1 MNLIIAANKSCIN
14 KTNPQETAKG
24 WKHYEPDIPW
34 LMGWVKSGYGWCA
47 CHFVGRHRKGD
58 NVAWKKG
65 TNIVVV
71 DVDGDTTLDEFWET
85 RTAKSWCAA
94 TYTTS
99 SHTQGE
105 HRFRALFP
113 LAKMLHS
120 ASEHRSAYW
129 LIVNQL
135 CPELDISGIKD
146 NCGEKAERL
155 WYGNTNTEVRLNS
168 QAEVPDFLLNDI
180 SAEDEQSFNE
190 NSEATEDDIKRCQ
203 WLLENFL
210 RPSEDGEYETY
221 YTPVMAACS
230 SVGARLA
237 DSWVCWVDRGH
248 HGQKEANRSTSK
260 WRGLGTHF
268 AKLYKLAKEQDPDW
282 KHKLPKELQWS
293 FQGAQKGYAVNE
305 PTPDYSKTPTLDH
318 LNGDPSSVIPDC
330 PPDIDV
336 DKTKISNDM
345 DKKVREERENVSHVR
360 RLFINLRFNI
370 LTEQIEYDDNKGKS
384 CVIEGRRFD
393 VMTTELAIEHA
404 IHIRKEPLISAV
416 TYVALQNS
424 YCPIERYL
432 QHCERNST
440 PHESWDNV
448 GVEFLGN
455 DHPLAKMALQRLMIG
470 AVARAFNPGCSMSW
484 LPILIGKQ
492 GAGKSQFARQLA
504 PDHLFAEISTP
515 LEKLSNEPARLHNSW
530 IIELPEIDYQFKTK
544 NIEPFKN
551 LITTRVDETR
561 KPYARDPEK
570 LYRKFV
576 FIGTTNQSSLLVD
589 STGNRRFVPL
599 EIGSGHIVPWQRLQN
614 ERDAL
619 WAAAIR
625 DYRNGKPYEFTSG
638 EIEKI
643 AIYIKQFA
651 DPDPWEEMIYESLRN
666 KDEVEV
672 NEILLNT
679 LGYQNMTDKM
689 SRRETKRII
698 DVLQSLG
705 WRKLR
710 TNRKN
715 KVTNKMES
723 KRLWLRPENDPIDDS
738 HINYDF

>member
-1 MNLIIAANKSCIN
+1 M
-14 KTNPQETAKG
+14 
-24 WKHYEPDIPW
+24 
-34 LMGWVKSGYGWCA
+34 V
-47 CHFVGRHRKGD
+47 
-58 NVAWKKG
+58 
-65 TNIVVV
+65 
-71 DVDGDTTLDEFWET
+71 
-85 RTAKSWCAA
+85 
-94 TYTTS
+94 
-99 SHTQGE
+99 
-105 HRFRALFP
+105 
-113 LAKMLHS
+113 
-120 ASEHRSAYW
+120 
-129 LIVNQL
+129 
-135 CPELDISGIKD
+135 
-146 NCGEKAERL
+146 
-155 WYGNTNTEVRLNS
+155 
-168 QAEVPDFLLNDI
+168 
-180 SAEDEQSFNE
+180 
-190 NSEATEDDIKRCQ
+190 
-203 WLLENFL
+203 
-210 RPSEDGEYETY
+210 
-221 YTPVMAACS
+221 
-230 SVGARLA
+230 
-237 DSWVCWVDRGH
+237 
-248 HGQKEANRSTSK
+248 
-260 WRGLGTHF
+260 
-268 AKLYKLAKEQDPDW
+268 
-282 KHKLPKELQWS
+282 
-293 FQGAQKGYAVNE
+293 
-305 PTPDYSKTPTLDH
+305 
-318 LNGDPSSVIPDC
+318 
-330 PPDIDV
+330 
-336 DKTKISNDM
+336 
-345 DKKVREERENVSHVR
+345 
-360 RLFINLRFNI
+360 
-370 LTEQIEYDDNKGKS
+370 
-384 CVIEGRRFD
+384 
-393 VMTTELAIEHA
+393 
-404 IHIRKEPLISAV
+404 
-416 TYVALQNS
+416 
-424 YCPIERYL
+424 
-432 QHCERNST
+432 
-440 PHESWDNV
+440 
-448 GVEFLGN
+448 
-455 DHPLAKMALQRLMIG
+455 G

-651 DPDPWEEMIYESLRN
+651 DPDPWEEMIYESLRD
-666 KDEVEV
+666 KKEVEV
-672 NEILLNT
+672 NDILLNT